1 MSSFGLKQ
9 HGDKFINKIVGDFIC
24 PAHKGR
30 LSIKDEFFQCAQG
43 CRYPLQLSE
52 GQLIID
58 FSDQVLN
65 ENKDLN
71 EKLYQGPEQ
80 NDYYRNFL
88 DWLFLTFKTKEERFR
103 KSLLNK
109 CNFHDGA
116 KVLVTG
122 CGNGDDV
129 LVLAKNYKSYSL
141 DIHAQDISREMVAYT
156 GNALSKNGLT
166 NMTLSISDATNLPY
180 ADDSFDTSYHFGGI
194 NFMPDLK
201 KAISEMTRV
210 VRHGGTV
217 AFGDEGIAPWLKES
231 EYYKMM
237 VENNSLWLAD
247 TPLNLLPENANHVN
261 VSWVLENCFYF
272 INFIKDKNFPT
283 VNIDVPHKG
292 KRGGSIRTR
301 YFGEI
306 EGVTEEAKS
315 ILAAKAKKKGISMHA
330 WLEKVIR
337 ERE

>member
-1 MSSFGLKQ
+1 M
-9 HGDKFINKIVGDFIC
+9 
-24 PAHKGR
+24 
-30 LSIKDEFFQCAQG
+30 
-43 CRYPLQLSE
+43 
-52 GQLIID
+52 
-58 FSDQVLN
+58 
-65 ENKDLN
+65 
-71 EKLYQGPEQ
+71 
-80 NDYYRNFL
+80 
-88 DWLFLTFKTKEERFR
+88 
-103 KSLLNK
+103 
-109 CNFHDGA
+109 
-116 KVLVTG
+116 TG

-129 LVLAKNYKSYSL
+129 LALAKNYESCSL
-141 DIHAQDISREMVAYT
+141 DIHAQDISREMVAYA
-156 GNALSKNGLT
+156 GNALSKNSLT
-166 NMTLSISDATNLPY
+166 NITLSISDATNLPY
-180 ADDSFDTSYHFGGI
+180 ADDSFDASFHFGGI

-237 VENNSLWLAD
+237 VENNSLWSAD
-247 TPLNLLPENANHVN
+247 TPLDLLPENANHVN

-301 YFGEI
+301 YFGKI

-337 ERE
+337 ESE